1 MGLALSPAVDASVTA
16 FVSRVALTV
25 LYASAFCR
33 GRARMI
39 DLSREQATLIA
50 NEYMVLILNRV
61 GKV

>member
-1 MGLALSPAVDASVTA
+1 MGLALSPAVDASITA
-16 FVSRVALTV
+16 FVSRVALTD

-33 GRARMI
+33 GQARTI
-39 DLSREQATLIA
+39 DLSREQATLIT